1 MLKQDIER
9 VARGLILVATESS
22 RLLVS
27 LLNNRRINVTC
38 PKNPRISL
46 THSTNYFTLILL
58 SQAADV
64 KRQSAVVTH
73 TRDLL
78 NRAPEIIK
86 TVSANISSSSSSL
99 LTSSNVA
106 RSENSSSSGEEGGR
120 KNREITG
127 SMTGAE
133 GVSFPSLRNKSSE
146 SETVSEIAK
155 AAGIS
160 APQTATAHST
170 PVSIKSPVTPTV
182 APIST
187 QTPSPSSASTP
198 RQSAVSKSASES
210 NQSSP
215 QVTSTYNNAVTSSS
229 KASPK
234 RTFREV
240 AVPSSQLQRVWGF
253 GSLAAKLLIGA
264 AGERVSKLV
273 NGSGVVPSAEKI
285 SSIETAA
292 PSSQSAS
299 IQSPSVSSFDPSKRK
314 ANIPNVKPAINISEA
329 QAERLAEGLCR
340 MRGAALKIGQMLSL
354 SDETMIPPQIAKALE
369 RVRTQADVM
378 PKRQFE
384 KVMTNEFG
392 SDWREKFGGDN
403 FEDLPVAAASIG
415 QVHRTVLPDGR
426 MCAVKVQYPG
436 VAESITS
443 DINNLKTLL
452 SIGNFLPAGLYID
465 SVMAVAREELAA
477 ECDYLREAAAQER
490 FRANVG
496 ADPDFEVAEVVRS
509 HSTARVLTTT
519 WVKGMPIDQV
529 SVTERGLPQS
539 VRDGVARKLLKLTL
553 NELFTWRFMQT
564 DPNWG
569 NFLYDPEK
577 DVIGL
582 LDFGASRH
590 FKKAFV
596 DDYLRLVWAAANKD
610 TKTITDISI
619 RLGFLTGLESKAM
632 LHAHVESGLVVG
644 EPFLTNE
651 PFDFHGSGI
660 TQRVS
665 QYGEVFAHERLTPPP
680 TEVYSLHRKLAGAF
694 LICIR
699 MGAKMKCRDLLEE
712 VYFNHKFGPVSD
724 EDDKSGLAIAAVKS

>member
-1 MLKQDIER
+1 M
-9 VARGLILVATESS
+9 V
-22 RLLVS
+22 
-27 LLNNRRINVTC
+27 
-38 PKNPRISL
+38 
-46 THSTNYFTLILL
+46 THS
-58 SQAADV
+58 
-64 KRQSAVVTH
+64 
-73 TRDLL
+73 RDLF

-86 TVSANISSSSSSL
+86 TVSANVSSASS
-99 LTSSNVA
+99 TMTPPTINVTQ
-106 RSENSSSSGEEGGR
+106 SENTVTNGGEGGGGGGSKR
-120 KNREITG
+120 NREILG

-133 GVSFPSLRNKSSE
+133 GVSFPPLRNSN
-146 SETVSEIAK
+146 TIDIAK

-160 APQTATAHST
+160 T
-170 PVSIKSPVTPTV
+170 PVKAAAITHPIILSPVVAPVSANPPSPPLAPTQRQTPTSPSAERQSPPLV
-182 APIST
+182 ASS
-187 QTPSPSSASTP
+187 SPSS
-198 RQSAVSKSASES
+198 
-210 NQSSP
+210 
-215 QVTSTYNNAVTSSS
+215 TSSTT
-229 KASPK
+229 KTNPK

-240 AVPSSQLQRVWGF
+240 AVPSSQFQRVWGF

-264 AGERVSKLV
+264 AGERISKIVS
-273 NGSGVVPSAEKI
+273 GSGSQSTEKTSSTETSTPMTENSPI
-285 SSIETAA
+285 S
-292 PSSQSAS
+292 PSS
-299 IQSPSVSSFDPSKRK
+299 SSSTSDIKKK
-314 ANIPNVKPAINISEA
+314 AIPAVKPAINISEA

-354 SDETMIPPQIAKALE
+354 SDDTMIPPQIAKALE

-403 FEDLPVAAASIG
+403 FEDAPVAAASIG

-496 ADPDFEVAEVVRS
+496 NDPDFEVAEVVRS

-529 SVTERGLPQS
+529 SVSERGLPQS

-610 TKTITDISI
+610 TKTITDVSI

-699 MGAKMKCRDLLEE
+699 MGAKMKCRDLLED
-712 VYFNHKFGPVSD
+712 VYSKHKFGPVSED
-724 EDDKSGLAIAAVKS
+724 EDKSGLAIAKVV

>member
-1 MLKQDIER
+1 L
-9 VARGLILVATESS
+9 
-22 RLLVS
+22 
-27 LLNNRRINVTC
+27 
-38 PKNPRISL
+38 
-46 THSTNYFTLILL
+46 F
-58 SQAADV
+58 
-64 KRQSAVVTH
+64 
-73 TRDLL
+73 

-86 TVSANISSSSSSL
+86 TVSANISSASS
-99 LTSSNVA
+99 TTPTTNVTQ
-106 RSENSSSSGEEGGR
+106 SENTATNGGGEGGGGKR
-120 KNREITG
+120 NREISG

-133 GVSFPSLRNKSSE
+133 GVSFPPLRNSKSFD
-146 SETVSEIAK
+146 IAK

-160 APQTATAHST
+160 TPVKAAAITHPIILSPVVT
-170 PVSIKSPVTPTV
+170 PVSVNPPSPPLAPTQRQTPTSTSAERQSPPLV
-182 APIST
+182 ASS
-187 QTPSPSSASTP
+187 TPSI
-198 RQSAVSKSASES
+198 
-210 NQSSP
+210 
-215 QVTSTYNNAVTSSS
+215 TSSTT
-229 KASPK
+229 KTSPK

-240 AVPSSQLQRVWGF
+240 AVPSSQFQRVWGF

-264 AGERVSKLV
+264 AGERMSKLV
-273 NGSGVVPSAEKI
+273 SGSGSQSTEKT
-285 SSIETAA
+285 SSTETSTPVTENSPTSP
-292 PSSQSAS
+292 PSS
-299 IQSPSVSSFDPSKRK
+299 SSSSDIPKKK
-314 ANIPNVKPAINISEA
+314 AIPAVKPAINISEA

-354 SDETMIPPQIAKALE
+354 SDDTMIPPQIAKALE

-403 FEDLPVAAASIG
+403 FEDAPVAAASIG
-415 QVHRTVLPDGR
+415 QVHRTMLPDGR

-496 ADPDFEVAEVVRS
+496 SDPDFEVAEVVRS

-529 SVTERGLPQS
+529 SVSERGLPQS

-610 TKTITDISI
+610 TKTITDVSI

-632 LHAHVESGLVVG
+632 LNAHVESGLVVG

-699 MGAKMKCRDLLEE
+699 MGAKMKCRDLLED
-712 VYFNHKFGPVSD
+712 VYSKHQFGPVSED
-724 EDDKSGLAIAAVKS
+724 EDKSGLAIAKV

>member
-1 MLKQDIER
+1 M
-9 VARGLILVATESS
+9 V
-22 RLLVS
+22 
-27 LLNNRRINVTC
+27 
-38 PKNPRISL
+38 
-46 THSTNYFTLILL
+46 THS
-58 SQAADV
+58 
-64 KRQSAVVTH
+64 
-73 TRDLL
+73 RDLF

-86 TVSANISSSSSSL
+86 TVSANISSASS
-99 LTSSNVA
+99 TTPTINVTQ
-106 RSENSSSSGEEGGR
+106 SENTVTNGGEGGEGR
-120 KNREITG
+120 RRNREISG

-133 GVSFPSLRNKSSE
+133 GVSFPPLRNSN
-146 SETVSEIAK
+146 TIDIAK

-160 APQTATAHST
+160 T
-170 PVSIKSPVTPTV
+170 PVKAAAITHPIILSPVVAPVSANPPSPPLAPTQRQTPTSPSAERQSPPLV
-182 APIST
+182 ASS
-187 QTPSPSSASTP
+187 SPSS
-198 RQSAVSKSASES
+198 
-210 NQSSP
+210 
-215 QVTSTYNNAVTSSS
+215 TSSTT
-229 KASPK
+229 KTNPK

-240 AVPSSQLQRVWGF
+240 AVPSSQFQRVWGF

-264 AGERVSKLV
+264 AGERISKIVS
-273 NGSGVVPSAEKI
+273 GSGSQSTEKT
-285 SSIETAA
+285 SFTETYTPMTENSPILP
-292 PSSQSAS
+292 PSS
-299 IQSPSVSSFDPSKRK
+299 SSTSDIPKKK
-314 ANIPNVKPAINISEA
+314 AIPAVKPAINISEA

-354 SDETMIPPQIAKALE
+354 SDDTMIPPQIAKALE

-403 FEDLPVAAASIG
+403 FEDAPVAAASIG

-496 ADPDFEVAEVVRS
+496 NDPDFEVAEVVRS

-529 SVTERGLPQS
+529 SVSERGLPQS

-610 TKTITDISI
+610 TKTITDVSI

-699 MGAKMKCRDLLEE
+699 MGAKMKCRDLLED
-712 VYFNHKFGPVSD
+712 VYSKHQFGPVSED
-724 EDDKSGLAIAAVKS
+724 EDKSGLAIAKVV

>member
-1 MLKQDIER
+1 M
-9 VARGLILVATESS
+9 
-22 RLLVS
+22 
-27 LLNNRRINVTC
+27 
-38 PKNPRISL
+38 
-46 THSTNYFTLILL
+46 
-58 SQAADV
+58 
-64 KRQSAVVTH
+64 KRQGVVVTH

-78 NRAPEIIK
+78 NRAPEILK
-86 TVSANISSSSSSL
+86 TLSSNVSLNVTSLSTSAFGKTNSREISGSMKGTEGVSFPPSSTEDTLSTFSNTQTADVSTLALAAGITSSKSNNDSTKSLQSTTISMSKVNHVTPIAPVVTSISQSVIASVPPSSSSSSSSTS
-99 LTSSNVA
+99 TSSLKHTPLL
-106 RSENSSSSGEEGGR
+106 SEKPLQSLSSLPIVSSSS
-120 KNREITG
+120 
-127 SMTGAE
+127 
-133 GVSFPSLRNKSSE
+133 
-146 SETVSEIAK
+146 
-155 AAGIS
+155 
-160 APQTATAHST
+160 
-170 PVSIKSPVTPTV
+170 
-182 APIST
+182 
-187 QTPSPSSASTP
+187 
-198 RQSAVSKSASES
+198 
-210 NQSSP
+210 
-215 QVTSTYNNAVTSSS
+215 SSS
-229 KASPK
+229 STNSKANQK
-234 RTFREV
+234 RVFREV
-240 AVPSSQLQRVWGF
+240 AVPSSQLERVWGF

-264 AGERVSKLV
+264 AGERVSKFMKGNEESSTEKV
-273 NGSGVVPSAEKI
+273 ISKTTAEKLIEPKTSNISI
-285 SSIETAA
+285 SSTSTHSSTSVQRPTI
-292 PSSQSAS
+292 PS
-299 IQSPSVSSFDPSKRK
+299 
-314 ANIPNVKPAINISEA
+314 VKPAINISEA

-354 SDETMIPPQIAKALE
+354 SDDTMIPPQIAKALE

-378 PKRQFE
+378 PKRQFD

-392 SDWREKFGGDN
+392 NDWREKFGGIN
-403 FEDLPVAAASIG
+403 FEDAPVAAASIG

-496 ADPDFEVAEVVRS
+496 SDPDFEVAEVVRS

-610 TKTITDISI
+610 TKTITDVSI

-712 VYFNHKFGPVSD
+712 VYFNHKFGPVSED
-724 EDDKSGLAIAAVKS
+724 DDKSGLAIAVKT